1 MGKFFS
7 TELNEII
14 NYKGNEELFRA
25 LKLKL
30 NEPFQFQIIR
40 DNNNNLI
47 YKGIINDGKYKGRGT
62 LFENDIIYDGY
73 FKEGKK
79 EGFFIVK
86 NKVTSKLIYK
96 GFFKDNNYHRKGTL
110 FDEEG
115 NIKYEGHFKNGQYD
129 GIGIQYRKN
138 GKIIRKMIYERGT
151 PLMEC
156 NEILYDENENEIYIE
171 YIKKL

>member
-40 DNNNNLI
+40 DNNNKLI
-47 YKGIINDGKYKGRGT
+47 YKEIKKDGKYKGRGT

-73 FKEGKK
+73 F
-79 EGFFIVK
+79 
-86 NKVTSKLIYK
+86 
-96 GFFKDNNYHRKGTL
+96 
-110 FDEEG
+110 
-115 NIKYEGHFKNGQYD
+115 
-129 GIGIQYRKN
+129 
-138 GKIIRKMIYERGT
+138 
-151 PLMEC
+151 
-156 NEILYDENENEIYIE
+156 
-171 YIKKL
+171 